1 MEVFAVSG
9 HWVNYFILLL
19 PYLLIGVLIRYFLE
33 EPTVILLIVMPLFW
47 LMLLGWIYIEKHKST
62 RTNQTK

>member
-19 PYLLIGVLIRYFLE
+19 PYLLIGVLIGYFVE
-33 EPTVILLIVMPLFW
+33 EPTVILLIVMALFW
-47 LMLLGWIYIEKHKST
+47 LMLLGWICIEKHKST